1 MKRFLV
7 LACALFLGLAP
18 PVRAQQLEGV
28 LDRFATA
35 WARGN
40 VEELASLVSRGGVTI
55 DVGVGPI
62 GPLGERQAA
71 AVLRRLF
78 DERET
83 TVARAR
89 LAQMV
94 GGVPAR
100 AFGEILWL
108 ARSRGTTES
117 EGVTV
122 FLALVREK
130 NGWRI
135 NQIRVMR

>member
-1 MKRFLV
+1 MKRV
-7 LACALFLGLAP
+7 LGLALALFLGLAGP
-18 PVRAQQLEGV
+18 ARAQRLEGV
-28 LDRFATA
+28 LERFATA
-35 WARGN
+35 WSKGD
-40 VEELASLVSRGGVTI
+40 VDELATLVSREGVTI
-55 DVGVGPI
+55 DVGSGPI

-71 AVLRRLF
+71 AVLHRLF

-89 LAQMV
+89 LGQLV
-94 GGVPAR
+94 GGVPMR
-100 AFGEILWL
+100 AFGEILWM

-117 EGVTV
+117 EGITV

>member
-1 MKRFLV
+1 MKRALG
-7 LACALFLGLAP
+7 LALALFLGLAAP
-18 PVRAQQLEGV
+18 ARAQKLEAV

-35 WARGN
+35 WARGD
-40 VEELASLVSRGGVTI
+40 VDELATLVSSSGVTI
-55 DVGVGPI
+55 DVGAGPM
-62 GPLGERQAA
+62 GPLGQRQVA
-71 AVLRRLF
+71 AVLHRLF

-94 GGVPAR
+94 GGEPMR
-100 AFGEILWL
+100 AFGEILWM

-122 FLALVREK
+122 FLALVREQ

>member
-1 MKRFLV
+1 MVQNVRMRHVFTV
-7 LACALFLGLAP
+7 LGMVRLLGIDAVRLLPLADPLPGEEHPHRSDAQFEPHAP
-18 PVRAQQLEGV
+18 P
-28 LDRFATA
+28 
-35 WARGN
+35 
-40 VEELASLVSRGGVTI
+40 
-55 DVGVGPI
+55 
-62 GPLGERQAA
+62 ERQAA
-71 AVLRRLF
+71 AVLHRLF

-89 LAQMV
+89 LGQLV
-94 GGVPAR
+94 GGVPMR
-100 AFGEILWL
+100 AFGEILWM

-117 EGVTV
+117 EGITV

>member
-1 MKRFLV
+1 MKRV
-7 LACALFLGLAP
+7 LGLALALFLGLAP
-18 PVRAQQLEGV
+18 PARAQQLESA
-28 LDRFATA
+28 LERFATA
-35 WARGN
+35 WSRGD
-40 VEELASLVSRGGVTI
+40 VDALASLVSRGGVTI
-55 DVGVGPI
+55 DVGVGPM

-78 DERET
+78 EERET

-94 GGVPAR
+94 GGVPMR
-100 AFGEILWL
+100 AFGEILWM

-130 NGWRI
+130 SGWRI